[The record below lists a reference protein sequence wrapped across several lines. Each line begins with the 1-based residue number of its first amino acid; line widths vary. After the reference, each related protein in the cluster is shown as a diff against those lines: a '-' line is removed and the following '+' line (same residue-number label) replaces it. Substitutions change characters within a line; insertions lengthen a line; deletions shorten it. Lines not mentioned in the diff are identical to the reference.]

1 MGNDSSTI
9 DANQYVDQLLEKLKS
24 TIETKINESYRYS
37 HFGNI
42 EDIIEWKNKII
53 KLIKKEIDQY
63 KHNNLNN
70 KNSQNT
76 LSKKKEWP
84 TTNSRIQGRVDSQN
98 KISNGYSNSRI
109 QGRVRAPKIIQN
121 GFTTAYSGFHGKTND
136 QNINPK
142 EFTTQFQ
149 GKTNIKNNYQK
160 IENTNILS
168 QQGENL
174 KQKITQDNSKIQEI
188 KLNQRENKNVK
199 LDFFTAKDIQEENK
213 EITRIFQKESLNH
226 IDDDEEVE
234 NKTIG
239 YFLKKVALIS
249 RMAYNTSDE
258 LFKKMFNEFLK
269 YKNKTKNILDL
280 KYDEQLKKEFSSW
293 VKEYEKDSKGKQ
305 VYSNYFNLFTGKGI
319 YDNNKYPNNLLPQL
333 IKLYFHCELSFPN
346 VDVDFNLKSGIIF
359 NHEKMIDFINKGN
372 NRKVDFVILPSL
384 FSNGNFLENGK
395 FWVFTYKKDT
405 FKFGE
410 LRFDNLVN
418 KQEKYNATSSKKEL
432 SNSQTNNMST
442 KPKEIPKNRNSNP
455 RDNEKKKNQH
465 RKIKNNDEH
474 FNKKK

>member
-9 DANQYVDQLLEKLKS
+9 DANQFDQLLEKLKS
-24 TIETKINESYRYS
+24 NIETTINESYRYS
-37 HFGNI
+37 HFTNI
-42 EDIIEWKNKII
+42 EEIFEWKNKII
-53 KLIKKEIDQY
+53 KLINKEIDKY
-63 KHNNLNN
+63 KYNNLNN

-76 LSKKKEWP
+76 LSKNIERP
-84 TTNSRIQGRVDSQN
+84 TSNSRIQGRVDSQN

-109 QGRVRAPKIIQN
+109 QGRVRAPNKIPN
-121 GFTTAYSGFHGKTND
+121 GFTNAFSGFQGKTNA

-142 EFTTQFQ
+142 ESTTKFQ
-149 GKTNIKNNYQK
+149 GKNNIKNNYQK
-160 IENTNILS
+160 TENTNI
-168 QQGENL
+168 QGENL
-174 KQKITQDNSKIQEI
+174 KQKSILDNSKIQENN
-188 KLNQRENKNVK
+188 LNQRENKNVK

-239 YFLKKVALIS
+239 YFLKEVALIS

-280 KYDEQLKKEFSSW
+280 KLDEQLKKEFSSW

-305 VYSNYFNLFTGKGI
+305 AYSNYFNSFTGKGI

-346 VDVDFNLKSGIIF
+346 VEVDFNLNSGIIF

-384 FSNGNFLENGK
+384 FSNGNYLENGK

-405 FKFGE
+405 FKFDQLKFE
-410 LRFDNLVN
+410 RIVN
-418 KQEKYNATSSKKEL
+418 KQEKYNATYSKKEL

-442 KPKEIPKNRNSNP
+442 KPKEIAKNSYSNP
-455 RDNEKKKNQH
+455 RDNEKKNYQH
-465 RKIKNNDEH
+465 RKITNKNEQIY
-474 FNKKK
+474 KKK

>member
-9 DANQYVDQLLEKLKS
+9 DANQFDQLLEKLKS
-24 TIETKINESYRYS
+24 NIETTINESYRYS
-37 HFGNI
+37 HFSNI
-42 EDIIEWKNKII
+42 EEIIEWKNKII
-53 KLIKKEIDQY
+53 KLINKEIDKY
-63 KHNNLNN
+63 KYNNLNN

-76 LSKKKEWP
+76 LSKNIERP
-84 TTNSRIQGRVDSQN
+84 TSNSRIQGRVDSQN

-109 QGRVRAPKIIQN
+109 QGRVRAPNKIPN
-121 GFTTAYSGFHGKTND
+121 GFTNAFSGFQGKTNA

-142 EFTTQFQ
+142 ESTTKFQ
-149 GKTNIKNNYQK
+149 GKNNIKNNYQK
-160 IENTNILS
+160 TENTNI
-168 QQGENL
+168 QGENL
-174 KQKITQDNSKIQEI
+174 KQKSILDNSKIQENN
-188 KLNQRENKNVK
+188 LNQRENKNVK
-199 LDFFTAKDIQEENK
+199 IDFFTAKDIQEENK

-239 YFLKKVALIS
+239 YFLKEVALIS

-280 KYDEQLKKEFSSW
+280 KLDEQLKKEFSSW

-305 VYSNYFNLFTGKGI
+305 AYSNYFNSFTGKGI

-346 VDVDFNLKSGIIF
+346 VEVDFNLNSGIIF

-405 FKFGE
+405 FKFDQPKFE
-410 LRFDNLVN
+410 RIVN
-418 KQEKYNATSSKKEL
+418 KQEKYNASYSKKEL

-442 KPKEIPKNRNSNP
+442 KPKEIPKNSSSNP
-455 RDNEKKKNQH
+455 RDNEKKNYQH
-465 RKIKNNDEH
+465 RKIKNNNEQ
-474 FNKKK
+474 FYKKK